1 MKKLFLILMSTLIL
15 IAFGAFSAVPAMAAI
30 TINISPDASSAYT
43 NDDLQCST
51 STSGDFVYRWL
62 EGANLISEGQTL
74 SNANTQRDHTYTCII
89 YSRIQVGGSVIEYPE
104 AEASRT
110 ILNSVPTTPT
120 LTLSAG
126 PYYIN
131 SQVYATATGSTD
143 ADGDA
148 LTVYYQTFANG
159 VSTGTM
165 SGPYGFVRGPI
176 ALFSHAN
183 MSVNAWVSDGTA
195 SSGIGSAIFTILN
208 SAPVISNL
216 NYSIL
221 NSTITINAT
230 ATDADRDALNYSYQ
244 FDNLNDNITLQ
255 NYSAN
260 NSYAITNSSIN
271 DTIRAYVNATDGMNS
286 TISFIDIP
294 LTENATANITVPV
307 SYNYCLVN
315 SSNSPVSLKEI
326 TNDDKINGKKFK
338 PLDEIEIKVKVDNA
352 DKDDKKD
359 TVVSAVLV
367 MNGTEV
373 ADTEVDKTITL
384 KTDSYQT
391 VILNMIIPEDIE
403 AGNYQIYV
411 KAYDDNKESNCQQT
425 ALDITVT
432 KSNHEVIF
440 KSTDISSNVFQGSVA
455 DIKGTVAN
463 IGKNDEDKVKI
474 VYSDN
479 LGNSFFEERN
489 NLDSGDSFIF
499 SFSAKVPAN
508 ATVGE
513 HTAKLKVYYD
523 YDDNDGSYD
532 DNSDEQILKINV
544 LEKKMPKIVEIPQEA
559 TTTGEEINLGE
570 WLNDN
575 LMTIAIALEAAG
587 IVTALS
593 ILLKRLF

>member
-1 MKKLFLILMSTLIL
+1 MSALIL
-15 IAFGAFSAVPAMAAI
+15 IALLGAFSAVPAMASI

-43 NDDLQCST
+43 NNDLQCST
-51 STSGDFVYRWL
+51 STSGDFVYKWF
-62 EGANLISEGQTL
+62 EGSNFISEGQTL
-74 SNANTQRDHTYTCII
+74 SNANTQNYHTYICRI

-104 AEASRT
+104 GEASRT

-120 LTLSAG
+120 LTLTAG
-126 PYYIN
+126 PYNIN

-148 LTVYYQTFANG
+148 LTVYYQTFAEG

-165 SGPYGFVRGPI
+165 SGSYGFVRGPLV
-176 ALFSHAN
+176 LFNHAN
-183 MSVNAWVSDGTA
+183 MTVNAWVSDGT
-195 SSGIGSAIFTILN
+195 SNSGVATATFTILN

-216 NYSIL
+216 NYSIS

-230 ATDADRDALNYSYQ
+230 ATDADHDALNYSYQ
-244 FDNLNDNITLQ
+244 FDNLNDNVTLQ
-255 NYSAN
+255 NYSAS
-260 NSYAITNSSIN
+260 NSYVITNSSIN
-271 DTIRAYVNATDGMNS
+271 DTIRAYVNVTDGIDS
-286 TISFIDIP
+286 VIGFIDIP
-294 LTENATANITVPV
+294 ITENAIANITIPV
-307 SYNYCLVN
+307 SYSYCLTN

-352 DKDDKKD
+352 DKDDEKD

-367 MNGTEV
+367 KNGTEID
-373 ADTEVDKTITL
+373 DTEVDKSITL
-384 KTDSYQT
+384 KEDDYDT
-391 VILNMIIPEDIE
+391 VILNMIIPEDIDE
-403 AGNYQIYV
+403 GNYQIYV

-440 KSTDISSNVFQGSVA
+440 KSVDVSSAIFQGSVA
-455 DIKGTVAN
+455 SIRGIVVN

-474 VYSDN
+474 VYSDS

-499 SFSAKVPAN
+499 TFSAKVPAN
-508 ATVGE
+508 ATTGE
-513 HTAKLKVYYD
+513 HTAKLKIYYD

-570 WLNDN
+570 WLDDN

-587 IVTALS
+587 IVTVLS
-593 ILLKRLF
+593 ILIKRLL